1 MRTSLLLCSLVLLA
15 PHANRAQASEAGR
28 LPVGDVRTL
37 MVSAIDSRDGAARG
51 ILTGRDAENITKMF
65 QASGPILVDV
75 TTVKRYSQAGCSRL
89 RVLFTQDGVHFD
101 EKAPPS
107 RKQVAFGIN
116 FCRDGNPPKSL
127 T

>member
-1 MRTSLLLCSLVLLA
+1 MKTALLLCSIALLA
-15 PHANRAQASEAGR
+15 PQFARAQASVAGR

-75 TTVKRYSQAGCSRL
+75 TTVKRYSEAGCSRL
-89 RVLFTQDGVHFD
+89 RVSFSQDGVHVD
-101 EKAPPS
+101 EKGPPS

-116 FCRDGNPPKSL
+116 FCRDGKPPKSL